1 MKPMIRF
8 IRHLSIPA
16 SETHLTVGLS
26 VAAVVMALL
35 LWAVIWQSS
44 IIVYQRDLIRL
55 LYPH

>member
-1 MKPMIRF
+1 MIRF